1 MAAYVAEINSKK
13 LIDEAAA
20 LESVGGDKDFL
31 KEIVGDLITEG
42 DSAKESMDA
51 AVAAS
56 DFKVLGECAHKV
68 KGAASYISLEKLT
81 TAAKILQD
89 LGYAANDFDSIRVVY
104 PVFVT
109 ALEEVKA
116 YANTL

>member
-1 MAAYVAEINSKK
+1 MAAYVAEINSKQ
-13 LIDEAAA
+13 LINEEAA

-42 DSAKESMDA
+42 DSAKAAMDG
-51 AVAAS
+51 AVAAT
-56 DFKVLGECAHKV
+56 DFKTLKEAAHKV

-89 LGYAANDFDSIRVVY
+89 LGDAGNDFDSIRAVY
-104 PVFVT
+104 PVFVA